1 VLRPSHFRHCYP
13 AFMTI
18 GRQRTKTRVRFGQR
32 FLSASKTAATHW
44 SNALSP
50 VSEAMSR
57 VDEAS
62 AKCDGRAGA
71 IRLEQSQISRETM
84 PVSLYTASVPVF
96 VRMLKQLL
104 HVLDMGEAN
113 AAQRKIRP
121 EVLVN
126 ARLAPDMNPLSFQI
140 QSATDRTKFFVA
152 RVTGQTPPS
161 WPDEEKTFDELR
173 ARINKALD
181 YLATFKP
188 ADIDGKDD
196 TIVTLRKS
204 GADVQISA
212 VNYLFNNAYPNFFFH
227 VTTAYDILRHNGVP
241 VGKADFVGD
250 WDR

>member
-1 VLRPSHFRHCYP
+1 
-13 AFMTI
+13 
-18 GRQRTKTRVRFGQR
+18 
-32 FLSASKTAATHW
+32 
-44 SNALSP
+44 
-50 VSEAMSR
+50 
-57 VDEAS
+57 
-62 AKCDGRAGA
+62 
-71 IRLEQSQISRETM
+71 M

-104 HVLDMGEAN
+104 HVLDLGEAN
-113 AAQRKIRP
+113 AAQRRIRP

-188 ADIDGKDD
+188 ADLDGKDD
-196 TIVTLRKS
+196 TMVTLRKS

-212 VNYLFNNAYPNFFFH
+212 ANYLFNNAYPNFFFH